1 MDMVEI
7 RERDT
12 HLVAY
17 RERNVLLTDSTPFNW
32 GFAHASLV
40 REAPWNA
47 RLPAIPHIGIAFN
60 LRSPT
65 LVTRMMGDHDD
76 TDAAWLH
83 PHQFSV
89 LPSDTEVHW
98 HIDGK
103 PDTLLLY
110 VHRQVFDEVSATIF
124 NTDPATIDLLPRLA
138 YADPLL
144 ASLCLEFVQAL
155 NQPSLVY
162 DTKYMQLVT
171 TQFASCLIKNHSNL
185 TLRALSCD
193 THPSGEKV
201 ERAKAFMKQNLG
213 LNISLDA
220 IADAAGMSTFH
231 FIREFKSLNQVTP
244 YQYLL
249 KMRVDTARRLLR
261 QQRYTLAEIALE
273 CGFSTQSHFT
283 HVFKKMTGLTPKA
296 YRLSH

>member
-1 MDMVEI
+1 MVDI
-7 RERDT
+7 SARDT
-12 HLVAY
+12 HLIAY
-17 RERNVLLTDSTPFNW
+17 RERNVLVADSTALDW

-47 RLPAIPHIGIAFN
+47 RVPAIPHVGIAFN

-65 LVTRMMGDHDD
+65 LVTRVMGEHDD
-76 TDAAWLH
+76 KDAAWLH

-89 LPSDTEVHW
+89 LPPDTEVHW

-110 VHRQVFDEVSATIF
+110 VHRKVFDEVSATIF
-124 NTDPATIDLLPRLA
+124 DTDPDTVSLMPRLA

-144 ASLCLEFVQAL
+144 ASLCLEFVQAIH
-155 NQPSLVY
+155 QPSRVY
-162 DTKYMQLVT
+162 DAKYMELVT

-185 TLRALSCD
+185 TLQALSSGA
-193 THPSGEKV
+193 HPSGEKI

-213 LNISLDA
+213 LDISLDD
-220 IADAAGMSTFH
+220 ISSAAGMSTFH
-231 FIREFKSLNQVTP
+231 FIREFKSLNQTTP

-249 KMRVDTARRLLR
+249 KLRVDNARRLLR
-261 QQRYTLAEIALE
+261 QQRYSLAEIALE
-273 CGFSTQSHFT
+273 CGFSTQSHFN

-296 YRLSH
+296 YRYSH

>member
-1 MDMVEI
+1 MVEI
-7 RERDT
+7 NERDT

-17 RERNVLLTDSTPFNW
+17 RERNVLLTDSRALNW

-60 LRSPT
+60 LRNA
-65 LVTRMMGDHDD
+65 TRITRVMGEHDD

-83 PHQFSV
+83 PHHFSV
-89 LPSDTEVHW
+89 LPCDTEVHW
-98 HIDGK
+98 HIDGR

-110 VHRQVFDEVSATIF
+110 VHRKVFDEVSATIF
-124 NTDPATIDLLPRLA
+124 NTDPATISLLPRMGH
-138 YADPLL
+138 ADPLL
-144 ASLCLEFVQAL
+144 ANLCLEFVQAL

-162 DTKYMQLVT
+162 DSKYMELVT
-171 TQFASCLIKNHSNL
+171 TQFASCLIKNHSTL
-185 TLRALSCD
+185 TLQARASD
-193 THPSGEKV
+193 AHPSGEKI
-201 ERAKAFMKQNLG
+201 ERAKAFMKQHLG
-213 LNISLDA
+213 LDISLDA
-220 IADAAGMSTFH
+220 IANAAGLSTFH
-231 FIREFKSLNQVTP
+231 FIREFKALNQVTP

-249 KMRVDTARRLLR
+249 KMRVDHARHLLR
-261 QQRYTLAEIALE
+261 QQRYTLADIALE

-296 YRLSH
+296 YRDSH